1 MAKLSADKTY
11 VTVEQGDT
19 LPQIAADYAGGY
31 SQYKTLA
38 AINNISNP
46 DLIYVGQKIYLTKEA
61 GSGSGSASSSSNSL
75 KAVVQHFGLQS
86 NSNNTLFAMWSWNK
100 PDNETDSYKVSW
112 EYLTENGMWFSGN
125 SSSVSVDSDNPS
137 ASKQSTYNIP
147 SNAKK
152 VRFKVKPISKTYKKN
167 DVDTTYWTASWSSYS
182 IYNVEDYFPLATPDV
197 PSIEIDK
204 FKLTAT
210 LTNIDIDG
218 ATHIEFQV
226 LSVTGGASKV
236 FATQKAAISNARAS
250 FTFSITAGSEY
261 QVTCRAYQRTTK
273 RYSDWSKY
281 TDLKGTIPSTPTKIK
296 RIEAMSSTSVQIWW
310 DEVAN
315 ADGYVIEYTTD
326 KLYFDTS
333 VNVSSVTINE
343 KKTTALIPGLDD
355 GNRYFFRLKASSEK
369 NGDSGWS
376 TISSIV
382 IGEKPA
388 APTTWSSTT
397 TAIVGNPVTLYW
409 VHNSADESV
418 QTRAEIQLHVE
429 GLEIPS
435 FPLSQDKSIS
445 NQYITYKPLSQEDL
459 EAGKASSCILHTSI
473 YDEGTSIEWEVR
485 TAGATRELGDW
496 SVKRIINVYAP
507 ATLELDVIDAPNGN
521 TIETLTSFPFYISG
535 LAGPKTQ
542 APIGYHVSVK
552 SDDQYETIDNIGNTK
567 LVNSGEE
574 IYSKYFDISDP
585 LLIKM
590 TPSVIDLEN
599 NCSYTVTCIVIM
611 NTGLTA
617 EQSMQFTVDWI
628 DEQYIPNAEIGID
641 DETITASIRP
651 YCENSRMVYYQVV
664 FKSGL
669 YKKTTTELSSVWGK
683 PMTRAVT
690 TTGERVYSGVSDD
703 GDDVYYCVVEEKTPV
718 EGVLLSVY
726 RREFDGSFTEIAT
739 ELESEKSVTV
749 TDPHPALDYARYRI
763 VAMTKST
770 GAVSYYDPPGY
781 PVKGNAVIIQWDE
794 DWSSFE
800 TSEESAMEQPAW
812 SGSMLKLPYNIDV
825 SDDHNP
831 DTSLIEYAG
840 RSHPVSY
847 YGTQLGSSSK
857 WSLVIPKEDKETLY
871 ALRRLARWM
880 GDVYVREPSGSGYWA
895 SIKVSF
901 SQKHC
906 EVTIPVTL
914 SISQVEGGV

>member
-11 VTVEQGDT
+11 VTVEKGDT

-61 GSGSGSASSSSNSL
+61 ASGSGSASSSSNSL

-100 PDNETDSYKVSW
+100 PTNETDSYKVSW

-137 ASKQSTYNIP
+137 ASKQSTYSIP

-182 IYNVEDYFPLATPDV
+182 IYNVEDYFPLTTPDV

-261 QVTCRAYQRTTK
+261 QVSCRAYQRTPK

-315 ADGYVIEYTTD
+315 ADGYVIEYTTN

-355 GNRYFFRLKASSEK
+355 GNRYFFRLKASNE

-376 TISSIV
+376 AIS
-382 IGEKPA
+382 
-388 APTTWSSTT
+388 
-397 TAIVGNPVTLYW
+397 
-409 VHNSADESV
+409 
-418 QTRAEIQLHVE
+418 
-429 GLEIPS
+429 
-435 FPLSQDKSIS
+435 
-445 NQYITYKPLSQEDL
+445 
-459 EAGKASSCILHTSI
+459 
-473 YDEGTSIEWEVR
+473 
-485 TAGATRELGDW
+485 
-496 SVKRIINVYAP
+496 
-507 ATLELDVIDAPNGN
+507 
-521 TIETLTSFPFYISG
+521 
-535 LAGPKTQ
+535 
-542 APIGYHVSVK
+542 
-552 SDDQYETIDNIGNTK
+552 
-567 LVNSGEE
+567 
-574 IYSKYFDISDP
+574 
-585 LLIKM
+585 
-590 TPSVIDLEN
+590 
-599 NCSYTVTCIVIM
+599 
-611 NTGLTA
+611 
-617 EQSMQFTVDWI
+617 
-628 DEQYIPNAEIGID
+628 
-641 DETITASIRP
+641 
-651 YCENSRMVYYQVV
+651 
-664 FKSGL
+664 
-669 YKKTTTELSSVWGK
+669 
-683 PMTRAVT
+683 
-690 TTGERVYSGVSDD
+690 
-703 GDDVYYCVVEEKTPV
+703 
-718 EGVLLSVY
+718 
-726 RREFDGSFTEIAT
+726 
-739 ELESEKSVTV
+739 
-749 TDPHPALDYARYRI
+749 
-763 VAMTKST
+763 
-770 GAVSYYDPPGY
+770 
-781 PVKGNAVIIQWDE
+781 
-794 DWSSFE
+794 
-800 TSEESAMEQPAW
+800 
-812 SGSMLKLPYNIDV
+812 
-825 SDDHNP
+825 
-831 DTSLIEYAG
+831 
-840 RSHPVSY
+840 
-847 YGTQLGSSSK
+847 
-857 WSLVIPKEDKETLY
+857 
-871 ALRRLARWM
+871 
-880 GDVYVREPSGSGYWA
+880 
-895 SIKVSF
+895 
-901 SQKHC
+901 
-906 EVTIPVTL
+906 
-914 SISQVEGGV
+914 

>member
-19 LPQIAADYAGGY
+19 LTQIAVDYAGGY

-46 DLIYVGQKIYLTKEA
+46 NLIHIGQKIYLTKGA
-61 GSGSGSASSSSNSL
+61 GSGSGSASSSSNAL
-75 KAVVQHFGLQS
+75 KAVVEHFGLQS
-86 NSNNTLFAMWSWNK
+86 NASNTLFAMWTWNK
-100 PDNETDSYKVSW
+100 PATETDSYKVSW
-112 EYLTENGMWFSGN
+112 EYLTENGLWFSGN
-125 SSSVSVDSDNPS
+125 SSSISVDSDNPS
-137 ASKQSTYNIP
+137 ASKQSTYSIP
-147 SNAKK
+147 SNAKR

-167 DVDTTYWTASWSSYS
+167 DVETTYWTASWSSYS
-182 IYNVEDYFPLATPDV
+182 TYNVAEYFPLSTPEV
-197 PSIEIDK
+197 PTIEIDK

-210 LTNIDIDG
+210 LNNIDIDG
-218 ATHIEFQV
+218 ATHIEFKV
-226 LSVTGGASKV
+226 LSRTGGATKV
-236 FATQKAAISNARAS
+236 FATQKSAIANSRAS
-250 FTFSITAGSEY
+250 FTFNITAGSEY
-261 QVTCRAYQRTTK
+261 QVSCRAYQRTPK
-273 RYSDWSKY
+273 RYSDWSNY
-281 TDLKGTIPSTPTKIK
+281 TDFKGTIPSTPTKIK
-296 RIEAMSSTSVQIWW
+296 RIEAISSTSVQIWW
-310 DEVAN
+310 DAVPN
-315 ADGYVIEYTTD
+315 ADGYAIEYTTD

-343 KKTTALIPGLDD
+343 KKTTALIPNLEK
-355 GNRYFFRLKASSEK
+355 GNRYFFRLKASNG

-376 TISSIV
+376 EIASIV

-409 VHNSADESV
+409 VHNSSDESN
-418 QTRAEIQLHVE
+418 QTYSELQLHIE

-435 FPLSQDKSIS
+435 FTLSQSKSIS
-445 NQYITYKPLSQEDL
+445 NQYITYNPLSQEDL

-473 YDEGTSIEWEVR
+473 YDEGTSIKWKVR
-485 TAGATRELGDW
+485 TAGVTRELGDW
-496 SVKRIINVYAP
+496 SVQRIINVYAP
-507 ATLELDVIDAPNGN
+507 ATLELDVTDSPNGN
-521 TIETLTSFPFYISG
+521 TIDALTSFPFYISG

-542 APIGYHVSVK
+542 TPIGYHVSVK

-574 IYSKYFDISDP
+574 IYSKYFDISEP

-599 NCSYTVTCIVIM
+599 NCSYTVTCIVSM
-611 NTGLTA
+611 DTGLTA
-617 EQSMQFTVDWI
+617 EQSMQFTVDWT

-690 TTGERVYSGVSDD
+690 TTGERVYSGVSDN

>member
-19 LPQIAADYAGGY
+19 LAQIAADYAGGRN
-31 SQYKTLA
+31 QYKTLA

-61 GSGSGSASSSSNSL
+61 ASGSGSASSSSNSL
-75 KAVVQHFGLQS
+75 KAVVYHFGLQS
-86 NSNNTLFAMWSWNK
+86 NSKDTLFAMWSWNK

-112 EYLTENGMWFSGN
+112 EYLTQNGLWFSGN

-137 ASKQSTYNIP
+137 ASRQSTYSIP

-152 VRFKVKPISKTYKKN
+152 VRFKVKPVSKTYKKN

-182 IYNVEDYFPLATPDV
+182 TYNVEDYFPLTTPDV

-210 LTNIDIDG
+210 LNNIDIDG

-226 LSVTGGASKV
+226 LSVTGGVSKV
-236 FATQKAAISNARAS
+236 FATQKAAISNSRAS

-261 QVTCRAYQRTTK
+261 QVRCRAYQETHK
-273 RYSDWSKY
+273 RYSDWSNY
-281 TDLKGTIPSTPTKIK
+281 TDPKGTIPSTPKAIK
-296 RIEAMSSTSVQIWW
+296 SIKAKSSTSVLIWW
-310 DEVAN
+310 DTVPN
-315 ADGYVIEYTTD
+315 ADSYTIEYTVD

-333 VNVSSVTINE
+333 VNVSSITINE
-343 KKTTALIPGLDD
+343 KDSALISDLET
-355 GNRYFFRLKASSEK
+355 GNRYFFRLKASNE

-376 TISSIV
+376 AISSIV

-418 QTRAEIQLHVE
+418 QTRAELQLHIE

-435 FPLSQDKSIS
+435 FTLSQDKSIS

-473 YDEGTSIEWEVR
+473 YDEGTSIKWEVR
-485 TAGATRELGDW
+485 TAGVTRELGDW
-496 SVKRIINVYAP
+496 SVQRIINVYAP
-507 ATLELDVIDAPNGN
+507 ATLELDVTDAPDGN

-542 APIGYHVSVK
+542 SPIGYHVSIK
-552 SDDQYETIDNIGNTK
+552 SDNQYETIDSIGNTK

-574 IYSKYFDISDP
+574 IYSKYFDISEP
-585 LLIKM
+585 LLIEM

-599 NCSYTVTCIVIM
+599 NCSYTVTCIVSM

-617 EQSMQFTVDWI
+617 EQSMQFTVDWT

-651 YCENSRMVYYQVV
+651 YCENSRMVYYKVI
-664 FKSGL
+664 FESGL
-669 YKKTTTELSSVWGK
+669 YKKTTTELSAVWGK
-683 PMTRAVT
+683 PIQRKVVT

-739 ELESEKSVTV
+739 ELESEKNITV

-857 WSLVIPKEDKETLY
+857 WDLVIPKEDKETLY
-871 ALRRLARWM
+871 GLRRLARWM
-880 GDVYVREPSGSGYWA
+880 GDAYVREPSGSGYWA

>member
-11 VTVEQGDT
+11 VTVEKGDT
-19 LPQIAADYAGGY
+19 LPQIAVDYAGGY

-61 GSGSGSASSSSNSL
+61 ASGSGSASSSSNSL

-86 NSNNTLFAMWSWNK
+86 NSKNTLFAMWSWNK
-100 PDNETDSYKVSW
+100 PDNETDSYKISW
-112 EYLTENGMWFSGN
+112 EYLTENGVWFSGN

-137 ASKQSTYNIP
+137 SSRQSTYSIP
-147 SNAKK
+147 SNAKT

-182 IYNVEDYFPLATPDV
+182 TYNVEDYFPLTTPDA

-210 LTNIDIDG
+210 LNNIDIDG
-218 ATHIEFQV
+218 ATHIEFKV
-226 LSVTGGASKV
+226 FSITRGASKV
-236 FATQKAAISNARAS
+236 FATKKAEIVNSRAS
-250 FTFSITAGSEY
+250 YAFSISAGSEY
-261 QVTCRAYQRTTK
+261 QVRCRAYQSTPE

-310 DEVAN
+310 DEVTN

-355 GNRYFFRLKASSEK
+355 GNRYFFRLKASSTK

-397 TAIVGNPVTLYW
+397 TAILGNPVTLYW
-409 VHNSADESV
+409 VHNSSDESN
-418 QTRAEIQLHVE
+418 QTYSELQLHIE

-435 FPLSQDKSIS
+435 FTLSQDKSIS

-473 YDEGTSIEWEVR
+473 YDEGTSIKWEVR
-485 TAGATRELGDW
+485 TAGVTRELGDW
-496 SVKRIINVYAP
+496 SVQRIINVYAP
-507 ATLELDVIDAPNGN
+507 ATLELDVTDAPNGN

-542 APIGYHVSVK
+542 TPIGYHVSVK
-552 SDDQYETIDNIGNTK
+552 SNDQYETIDNIGNTK

-585 LLIKM
+585 MLIKM

-599 NCSYTVTCIVIM
+599 NCSYTVTCIVSM
-611 NTGLTA
+611 DTGLTA
-617 EQSMQFTVDWI
+617 EQSMQFTVDWT

-703 GDDVYYCVVEEKTPV
+703 GNDVYYCVVEEKTPV

-739 ELESEKSVTV
+739 ELESEKSITV

-763 VAMTKST
+763 VAVTKST

-812 SGSMLKLPYNIDV
+812 FGSMLKLPYNIDV

-831 DTSLIEYAG
+831 DISLIEYAG

-871 ALRRLARWM
+871 GLRRLARWM